1 MSAME
6 ASRNFGYIESMPH
19 DNLAE
24 NRAGSEVLDLSV
36 EFEAVEEGS
45 QAAPQSPTPVRRA
58 DIFLL
63 EQEVVSD
70 EGLLQH
76 ETKFADPCIKVF
88 VGQDR
93 TRPSVTQPS
102 VTRPAEPVID
112 LVDLSKP
119 ANTRVAL
126 LSSFPTTEL
135 TRQLED
141 ARKSAVEARTSED
154 RSHDVLYRTIERAY
168 DFALAAAEAPAEFA
182 AIVEEAG
189 LVMQDRAPMTPIV
202 KLVFG
207 AEYDK
212 TRLAEY
218 ATALAYAKRAGVK
231 RGVFSDYLRRAPGGL
246 KSVVQAER
254 RLRRQESGKAISA
267 RTEPKASLVK
277 QLRELPM
284 GLLGD
289 LPEDGDEF
297 VLVVAR
303 RLPGGKVALLG
314 EVPRDIPMLERAAN
328 QMLGKLR

>member
-1 MSAME
+1 M
-6 ASRNFGYIESMPH
+6 
-19 DNLAE
+19 
-24 NRAGSEVLDLSV
+24 
-36 EFEAVEEGS
+36 
-45 QAAPQSPTPVRRA
+45 
-58 DIFLL
+58 
-63 EQEVVSD
+63 
-70 EGLLQH
+70 
-76 ETKFADPCIKVF
+76 
-88 VGQDR
+88 
-93 TRPSVTQPS
+93 
-102 VTRPAEPVID
+102 ID

-119 ANTRVAL
+119 PATRVAL

-135 TRQLED
+135 TRQLDD

-154 RSHDVLYRTIERAY
+154 RSHDALYCAIERAY

-218 ATALAYAKRAGVK
+218 ATALAYARRAGVK

-254 RLRRQESGKAISA
+254 RLRRQESDKAISA

-284 GLLGD
+284 GVLGD

-303 RLPGGKVALLG
+303 RLPGGQVALLG

-328 QMLGKLR
+328 QMLGKSRSN